1 MVESG
6 IIYNEGLKMFR
17 GTLDISMDS
26 KSRFAMP
33 IKFRSELIESSQ
45 GQLVVT
51 IDVQKKCL
59 VLYPLLEWKKIE
71 KRLYNLSSLDE
82 VAQRLTRLLIGNA
95 VDINLDKS
103 GRLLVPA
110 RLREYALLDKRNV
123 LVGQLNKIQ
132 LWNLK
137 EWHKVVEYDLFEIK
151 KNKSI
156 LNNFKNLIL

>member
-1 MVESG
+1 
-6 IIYNEGLKMFR
+6 MFR
-17 GTLDISMDS
+17 GTLDVSMDS